1 MKLTV
6 LGATGG
12 TGRELV
18 RQALERGHHVL
29 AVVRTPSKLTIE
41 HENLK
46 VVQGDVL
53 SPNTD
58 LKGSFEGQ
66 DAVLSCLGN
75 SPDSTPVTKLIFSRT
90 TIYTDT
96 MEIIVKAMREA
107 NVKRLVCMTSWC
119 TKNNPKDPGPRI
131 IEWILKPLVYG
142 RVLRNM
148 GIMEDFLIEKCSD
161 IDYTVVR
168 PPGLTDKPASGKD
181 LAIEERMFVGGAPQS
196 IPRTDVAKF
205 MLDTLSTD
213 EYNKKAVAIAVSK

>member
-75 SPDSTPVTKLIFSRT
+75 SKDSASLSSVMFSRT

-96 MEIIVKAMREA
+96 IGIIVKAMREA
-107 NVKRLVCMTSWC
+107 NVKRLICMTSWC
-119 TKNNPKDPGPRI
+119 TKYNSKDPGPWI
-131 IEWILKPLVYG
+131 IEWIIKPLILG
-142 RVLRNM
+142 RVLANM
-148 GIMEDFLIEKCSD
+148 GVMEDFLMEKCSD

-181 LAIEERMFVGGAPQS
+181 FAVEERMFVGGAASQ
-196 IPRTDVAKF
+196 IARADVAKF

-213 EYNKKAVAIAVSK
+213 DYNKKAVAIAVK